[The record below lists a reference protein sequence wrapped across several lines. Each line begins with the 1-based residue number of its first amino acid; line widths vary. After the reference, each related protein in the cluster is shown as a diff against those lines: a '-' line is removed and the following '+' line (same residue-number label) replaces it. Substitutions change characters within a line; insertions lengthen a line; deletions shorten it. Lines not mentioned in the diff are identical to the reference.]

1 MAKDFLL
8 PDLGEGIAE
17 AQIVRVLVKQG
28 DRVEQDQY
36 LMEVETDKAA
46 VEIPSPYAGIVQT
59 VHVKEGQTVNVGA
72 MIVSIDDGSAAKPAA
87 PAAAKSAAP
96 AAKAAASAPVQS
108 GRTAVVEAEAP
119 AASVPTFDKTT
130 VPAAPAVRK
139 LAREMGV
146 DIERLRGTGPGG
158 RVTKEDVEGAKSGGQ
173 AGPSA
178 PGAKSVPAAGA
189 PATSRPAPK
198 PMAPPPGVVD
208 ADKWGTVR
216 RAPMSQIRKTIA
228 AQMSRSAFTAV
239 HVTHG
244 DEADITELERLRTGL
259 NEATGNDPK
268 LTAMTFLIRALC
280 LSLKR
285 HPVFN
290 ASLDDEKQ
298 EVVYKDYI
306 NVGVAVDTE
315 RGLIVP
321 VIRNADQ
328 LTLRGIAS
336 ALKAIAEQVR
346 TNQFAIEDL
355 RGGTFTVTNVGALGG
370 TFSTPIINFPEVA
383 ILGLGRTKKVPV
395 LRNGQLAETMILPMN
410 LSFDHRVT
418 DGANS
423 ARFTREIIGYLETPA
438 KFMLD

>member
-1 MAKDFLL
+1 MPKDFLL

-17 AQIVRVLVKQG
+17 AQIVRVLVKAG
-28 DRVEQDQY
+28 DRVEADQY

-46 VEIPSPYAGIVQT
+46 VEIPSPYAGIVQK

-72 MIVSIDDGSAAKPAA
+72 AVVTIDEGSATKGAA
-87 PAAAKSAAP
+87 LGP
-96 AAKAAASAPVQS
+96 AAKAVHAPMNAPAPS
-108 GRTAVVEAEAP
+108 GRTAVVAAEAP
-119 AASVPTFDKTT
+119 AVPTFEKST

-146 DIERLRGTGPGG
+146 DIERVRGTGPGG
-158 RVTKEDVEGAKSGGQ
+158 RVTKEDVESAKGGGKAAPVGSGAK
-173 AGPSA
+173 
-178 PGAKSVPAAGA
+178 AAA
-189 PATSRPAPK
+189 PAVTRPPAR

-208 ADKWGTVR
+208 ADKWGSVR

-244 DEADITELERLRTGL
+244 DEADITELERMRTGL

-280 LSLKR
+280 LALKK

-290 ASLDDEKQ
+290 SSMDDEKQ
-298 EVVYKDYI
+298 EIVYKDYI

-321 VIRNADQ
+321 VIRSADQ
-328 LTLRGIAS
+328 LGLRGIAL
-336 ALKAIAEQVR
+336 ALRAIAEQVR

-370 TFSTPIINFPEVA
+370 TFSTPIINYPEVA